1 MVTTAEQSK
10 AELQALNQGAQ
21 GLFKIPDDPRVTR
34 VGRIIRRW
42 QIDEL
47 PQLWNV
53 VRGQMSLVGPRPL
66 IPEEDAQIEG
76 WYRRR
81 LDMLPGMTGHWQVL
95 GSSTRM
101 SLAEMVKLD
110 YLYVANWSLWTDI
123 LLLLR
128 TVPFLI
134 ARKGV

>member
-1 MVTTAEQSK
+1 
-10 AELQALNQGAQ
+10 
-21 GLFKIPDDPRVTR
+21 
-34 VGRIIRRW
+34 
-42 QIDEL
+42 
-47 PQLWNV
+47 
-53 VRGQMSLVGPRPL
+53 MSLVGPRPL

-95 GSSTRM
+95 GSSSRI

-134 ARKGV
+134 ARRGM